1 MAARFSFVFAMGIAL
16 VPFNV
21 GNTQAAD
28 NDNADI
34 PVAYALLLD
43 GKDAIYGQL
52 DCQIHVRCLLIDN
65 QDTHVQL
72 SVTIDSNRYLAGDIS
87 VRCGDLGCSFRA
99 WKTSTRLE
107 GVSDGKKGREF
118 DLYAGENDSVAMD
131 LVQRTRTKI
140 GRILLLAEYR

>member
-1 MAARFSFVFAMGIAL
+1 MATRFWFVFAIGIAL
-16 VPFNV
+16 FPFNV
-21 GNTQAAD
+21 RNTQAAD

-52 DCQIHVRCLLIDN
+52 ICQIHIRCQLIDN
-65 QDTHVQL
+65 QDTQVQL
-72 SVTIDSNRYLAGDIS
+72 SVTIDSNLYLAGQVS
-87 VRCGDLGCSFRA
+87 VQCGGLNCSFLT

-107 GVSDGKKGREF
+107 GVSHGKKVGEF

-140 GRILLLAEYR
+140 GRILFLIENR

>member
-1 MAARFSFVFAMGIAL
+1 MAARFSFVFAIGIAL
-16 VPFNV
+16 VPLNV
-21 GNTQAAD
+21 GNSQAAD
-28 NDNADI
+28 NENADI

-52 DCQIHVRCLLIDN
+52 ICRFHVRCQLIDN

-72 SVTIDSNRYLAGDIS
+72 SVTIDSNQYLAGE
-87 VRCGDLGCSFRA
+87 VNVQCGDLDCSFLT

-107 GVSDGKKGREF
+107 GVSDREKVREF

-140 GRILLLAEYR
+140 GRILLLVESR